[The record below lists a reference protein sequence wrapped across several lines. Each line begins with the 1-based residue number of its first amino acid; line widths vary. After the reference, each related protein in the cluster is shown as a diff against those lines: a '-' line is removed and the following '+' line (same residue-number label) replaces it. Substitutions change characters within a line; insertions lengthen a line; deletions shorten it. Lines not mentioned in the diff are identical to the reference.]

1 MVSQTKEKQ
10 ERQFITLGYSK
21 KRRCKMDNNQV
32 NVPGINEFNIYEGGT
47 LNEIKIV
54 DLMNNET
61 AIKQLLNSHNLKI
74 KEVHN
79 ALGQISNLNS
89 EIEYQKTAP
98 FVSIIGLIVNLGGST
113 VSALAVNFLSA
124 DNPPEYSGWLLA
136 IGFLLVFVGS
146 LGTILYPYARSFF
159 NRKK

>member
-1 MVSQTKEKQ
+1 
-10 ERQFITLGYSK
+10 
-21 KRRCKMDNNQV
+21 MDNNQV

>member
-1 MVSQTKEKQ
+1 
-10 ERQFITLGYSK
+10 
-21 KRRCKMDNNQV
+21 MDRSQV
-32 NVPGINEFNIYEGGT
+32 NIPDINELNIYEGGT

-61 AIKQLLNSHNLKI
+61 AIKQLINSHNLKI

-79 ALGQISNLNS
+79 AQGQISDLVS

-98 FVSIIGLIVNLGGST
+98 FISIIALIVNLGGST

-124 DNPPEYSGWLLA
+124 PTPPKYADWLLA
-136 IGFLLVFVGS
+136 IGFILVFVGS
-146 LGTILYPYARSFF
+146 LGTILYPYARNFF
-159 NRKK
+159 NTKKK

>member
-1 MVSQTKEKQ
+1 
-10 ERQFITLGYSK
+10 
-21 KRRCKMDNNQV
+21 MDRSQV
-32 NVPGINEFNIYEGGT
+32 NIPDINELNIYEGGS

-61 AIKQLLNSHNLKI
+61 AIKQLINSHNLKI

-79 ALGQISNLNS
+79 AQGQISELVS

-98 FVSIIGLIVNLGGST
+98 FIAIIALIVNLGGST

-124 DNPPEYSGWLLA
+124 TEPPKYAGWLLA
-136 IGFLLVFVGS
+136 IGFILVFVGS
-146 LGTILYPYARSFF
+146 IGTILYPYARNFF
-159 NRKK
+159 NKGKM

>member
-1 MVSQTKEKQ
+1 
-10 ERQFITLGYSK
+10 
-21 KRRCKMDNNQV
+21 MDRSQV
-32 NVPGINEFNIYEGGT
+32 NIPDINELNIYEGGS

-61 AIKQLLNSHNLKI
+61 AIKQLINSHNLKI

-79 ALGQISNLNS
+79 AQGQISKLIS

-98 FVSIIGLIVNLGGST
+98 FISIIALIVNLGGST

-124 DNPPEYSGWLLA
+124 PEPPKFAGWLLA
-136 IGFLLVFVGS
+136 IGFILVFVGS
-146 LGTILYPYARSFF
+146 LGTILYPYARNFF
-159 NRKK
+159 NEKKK